1 MKTYKLILT
10 IYFLVMVIILA
21 FLWKYLPIWESLLL
35 GIWAIV
41 SFLAGYIAKAIKKSK
56 EDELEKD

>member
-1 MKTYKLILT
+1 MKTYKLILA

-56 EDELEKD
+56 EE